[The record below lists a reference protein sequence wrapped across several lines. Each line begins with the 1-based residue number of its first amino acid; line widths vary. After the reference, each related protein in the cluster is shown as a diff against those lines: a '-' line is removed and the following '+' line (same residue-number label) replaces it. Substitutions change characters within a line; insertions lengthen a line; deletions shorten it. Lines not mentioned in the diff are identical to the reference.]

1 MLAQLPKGVEGKSS
15 VSQTPFIRSKK
26 SYQFGLHGKKYY
38 YQFSNQLQLKTIDLT
53 PSCRKHIF
61 WWLGFSQWYFMP
73 CTFLVRQIVF
83 IGFMVRKQF
92 FGFLIGDL
100 VPRYLQMC
108 HFYTIFCLKFKYLKY
123 LVLTK
128 SCSSFVWYHSYFW
141 NITRSNFVACKNFS
155 QNLSFVYLWGC

>member
-1 MLAQLPKGVEGKSS
+1 MDDLTTEICWLNSQRVWRAKAVFPKLHSS
-15 VSQTPFIRSKK
+15 GPKK

-38 YQFSNQLQLKTIDLT
+38 NKFSNQIQLKTIDLT

-73 CTFLVRQIVF
+73 CTFLVHQIVF

-100 VPRYLQMC
+100 IPRYLQMC
-108 HFYTIFCLKFKYLKY
+108 HFYTISCLKFKYLKY
-123 LVLTK
+123 IV
-128 SCSSFVWYHSYFW
+128 S
-141 NITRSNFVACKNFS
+141 I
-155 QNLSFVYLWGC
+155 